1 MEINLIFLKKWSSKN
16 KLLTISFIFHIL
28 FCLKIQSQTIQ
39 IINKENKIPISSV
52 MLEIEKI
59 NKEISQK
66 KYFFPMI
73 MDV

>member
-59 NKEISQK
+59 NKETTQK